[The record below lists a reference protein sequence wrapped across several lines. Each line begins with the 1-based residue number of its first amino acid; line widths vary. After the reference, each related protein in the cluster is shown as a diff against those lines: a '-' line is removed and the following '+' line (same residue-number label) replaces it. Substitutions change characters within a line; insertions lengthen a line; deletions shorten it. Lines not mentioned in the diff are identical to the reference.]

1 MKIISKFILF
11 LIIGIILT
19 KCANQ
24 QSPPGGP
31 KDLIPP
37 KIIYIYPNNGTLNF
51 NSNYFEIEFSE
62 YVDKLS
68 LLDALFISPEVKNLE
83 YNWTGTSVE
92 ITFDDTLLANT
103 TYTLSVGSKIKDIN
117 NSNQLVDAVNIS
129 FSTGNKID
137 VGKISGKVIDNK
149 VTGIM
154 VFANM
159 KSDSFANPIFEKP
172 QSITQVGD
180 SGYFSLMGL
189 KNGEY
194 RLFALKD
201 ENGNRLYNIGDDA
214 YGVSSKAVFMKD
226 SLNSLSGIKF
236 KLAIED
242 TIPPFISN
250 VTMTDKNHVLVEFSE
265 YLDSTKINTANFFI
279 FDSTEKSR
287 KDFLYLYQGNK
298 SKHEYFLSFNDSLA
312 VNRKNY
318 LIAENIFDKNLNKM
332 EYESFEFVVN
342 EKPDTIVP
350 KIKSISTPFEKNKI
364 DYLNPIF
371 TINYDEGISLFNLK
385 NALII
390 DKYNW
395 EIEKYNDATF
405 NVKLLNN
412 IETNEKIEFKINH
425 KIIKDAANNSI
436 DSVQNYTLEA
446 LSGREFSGLSGKID
460 YTDSLSSLI
469 VVIENTSDSKLKYS
483 TKVNKSD
490 SYSFERILPG
500 KYITWIFDDRDKNGK
515 YSYGKIN
522 PYKLS
527 EEFFVY
533 PDTVNLRARWPV
545 GDVNRKIE
553 K

>member
-37 KIIYIYPNNGTLNF
+37 KIIYIYPDNGTLNF

-214 YGVSSKAVFMKD
+214 YGVSSKAVFIKD

-250 VTMTDKNHVLVEFSE
+250 VTMTDKNHLSVEFSE
-265 YLDSTKINTANFFI
+265 YLDSSKINATNFYI
-279 FDSTEKSR
+279 FDSTANSK
-287 KDFLYLYQGNK
+287 KDVLYLYQGNK
-298 SKHEYFLSFNDSLA
+298 SKFEYFLSIKDSLS
-312 VNRKNY
+312 NTGNNY
-318 LIAENIFDKNLNKM
+318 LIAKNIFDQYSNKM
-332 EYESFEFVVN
+332 ELESFEFVVN
-342 EKPDTIVP
+342 EKPDTVAP
-350 KIKSISTPFEKNKI
+350 KIKSITTPFEKNKLDFI
-364 DYLNPIF
+364 NPNF
-371 TINYDEGISLFNLK
+371 TINYDDGISLYNLK
-385 NALII
+385 NALIF
-390 DKYNW
+390 
-395 EIEKYNDATF
+395 EKYKYEVEKHNDAKF
-405 NVKLLNN
+405 NIKLLNN
-412 IETNEKIEFKINH
+412 PETNEKIEFKINH
-425 KIIKDAANNSI
+425 GMVRDAANNSL
-436 DSVQNYTLEA
+436 DSIQNYSIET
-446 LSGREFSGLSGKID
+446 LSGREFSGLSGKINSV
-460 YTDSLSSLI
+460 DSVSNLV
-469 VVIENTSDSKLKYS
+469 VVIENTTNSKLKYS
-483 TKVNKSD
+483 AKVNKD
-490 SYSFERILPG
+490 GTYNFERVLPG
-500 KYITWIFDDRDKNGK
+500 KYVVWIFDDRDKNGK
-515 YSYGKIN
+515 YNYGKIN
-522 PYKLS
+522 PFVFS
-527 EEFFVY
+527 EDFFVH
-533 PDTVNLRARWPV
+533 PDTLNLRARWPV
-545 GDVNRKIE
+545 GDVNLRIE